1 MNPLGFRCVR
11 CGERLALARHG
22 LCSRC
27 NRLIE
32 RFPYC
37 GTCGA
42 PLRENALHCGR
53 CLQSKPGWDR
63 LVMIGRYDEPLSS
76 LIHRFK
82 FRRQFWLDRT
92 LARLML
98 LAIIRAR
105 REQGLCLP
113 EAILP
118 VPLHHFRQWRR
129 GYNQTALLARYLSQ
143 WLNVPYDLH
152 QIRRIKRTP
161 NQRGLTAAAR
171 RSNLKNAFWVNASV
185 PYRSVALL
193 DDVITTG
200 STLNEIARQLRKQGV
215 QHIQAWGLA
224 RV

>member
-1 MNPLGFRCVR
+1 MNLLGFRCVR
-11 CGERLALARHG
+11 CGERLALSHHG

-53 CLQSKPGWDR
+53 CLLNEPGWDR
-63 LVMIGRYDEPLSS
+63 LVMIGRYDEPLSV

-82 FRRQFWLDRT
+82 FQNQFWLDRT

-98 LAIIRAR
+98 LAIMRAK
-105 REQGLCLP
+105 REHCLTLP
-113 EAILP
+113 EVILP

-129 GYNQTALLARYLSQ
+129 GYNQTALLARYLSR
-143 WLNVPYDLH
+143 WLNIPYDLR
-152 QIRRIKRTP
+152 QIQRIKRTP
-161 NQRGLTAAAR
+161 NQLGLTAEAR
-171 RSNLKNAFWVNASV
+171 RSNLKNAFRLKLSV

-200 STLNEIARQLRKQGV
+200 STLNEIAGQLRKHGV

>member
-1 MNPLGFRCVR
+1 MNLLGFRCVL
-11 CGERLALARHG
+11 CGGRLALARHG

-37 GTCGA
+37 GSCGA
-42 PLRENALHCGR
+42 PLAVNARHCGR
-53 CLQSKPGWDR
+53 CLRHEPGWDR
-63 LVMIGRYDEPLSS
+63 LVVIGRYAEPLSV

-82 FRRQFWLDRT
+82 FQHQFWLDRT

-98 LAIIRAR
+98 LAIIRAK
-105 REQGLCLP
+105 REHGLSLP

-129 GYNQTALLARYLSQ
+129 GYNQTALLARYLSR
-143 WLNVPYDLH
+143 WLDIPCDLRR
-152 QIRRIKRTP
+152 IERIKRTP
-161 NQRGLTAAAR
+161 SQRGLTAAAR
-171 RSNLKNAFWVNASV
+171 RSNLKNAFRVNSAV

-200 STLNEIARQLRKQGV
+200 STLNEISRQLRKQGV
-215 QHIQAWGLA
+215 QHIQAWGVA